1 MTILTTSRK
10 ADGIEK
16 KKSQEKNRKRNERRD
31 RKEVSPFL
39 LVGTIIGRE
48 IVDLH
53 SKRKGLDRWG
63 ERNRFVRKRSER
75 HMKNERDPRGQEREG
90 GDGLL
95 MTETT
100 EAQRRGKSTNT
111 VGAIIDRRQLVAI
124 ILAISRQRFSYRL
137 LSPGRRYRKPN
148 NNKTENGWVVVD
160 QLAREPACYRV

>member
-1 MTILTTSRK
+1 MESR
-10 ADGIEK
+10 E

-75 HMKNERDPRGQEREG
+75 HMKNGRDPRGQEKEG

-100 EAQRRGKSTNT
+100 EAQGEANQPTRLGLSST
-111 VGAIIDRRQLVAI
+111 DDSWLP
-124 ILAISRQRFSYRL
+124 SS
-137 LSPGRRYRKPN
+137 
-148 NNKTENGWVVVD
+148 
-160 QLAREPACYRV
+160 